1 MRRNNE
7 SSAFKS
13 KSGRKEYI
21 RKALIDGDVP
31 TKSPKCKSFD
41 FLGEPVTF
49 NYKGS
54 QDYETTFG
62 AFCSLLVVIV
72 ILVYLI
78 NSLILFALQT
88 PLGVMQTVHLQQ
100 QASINPW
107 DLGFRFA
114 VGF

>member
-13 KSGRKEYI
+13 KSGKKEYI
-21 RKALIDGDVP
+21 RKALIDGEGMPV
-31 TKSPKCKSFD
+31 KSPKCKSFD

-62 AFCSLLVVIV
+62 AFCSLLVVVV
-72 ILVYLI
+72 ILIYLI
-78 NSLILFALQT
+78 NSLVLFALQT
-88 PLGVMQTVHLQQ
+88 PLGVMQTVHLQ
-100 QASINPW
+100 
-107 DLGFRFA
+107 
-114 VGF
+114 